1 MKKPIKILGTL
12 FGVLLILVC
21 LGYIM
26 LSLYL
31 QYWSLN
37 VLPSKPNYAGF
48 GDSAPVDIPIVS
60 DEAIPIGSKAQVRDM
75 LVTVNKTGLLT
86 DTKSL
91 KELDE
96 GWIYW
101 YVNISLKN
109 ISEETISKF
118 YPISYSRIQGT
129 FLTNQGES
137 YPYIDFGDATTD
149 QTMLEVSEF
158 SPNEVVEGMLIY
170 KVPIDSD
177 LYWIYGES
185 STDNAVFKV
194 K

>member
-1 MKKPIKILGTL
+1 MKKLIKICSIL
-12 FGVLLILVC
+12 FGVLLVTAC
-21 LGYIM
+21 LGYII
-26 LSLYL
+26 LPLYL
-31 QYWSLN
+31 QYWSLQN
-37 VLPSKPNYAGF
+37 QNSEVL
-48 GDSAPVDIPIVS
+48 GDGAPADILVFS
-60 DEAIPIGSKAQVRDM
+60 DDVIPIGSKAQVRDL

-86 DTKSL
+86 DTQGL

-129 FLTNQGES
+129 FLTNQGKS
-137 YPYIDFGDATTD
+137 FPYIDFGNATTD
-149 QTMLEVSEF
+149 QAMLEVLEF

-170 KVPIDSD
+170 KVPLDSD